1 MSTDTEVI
9 IIGAG
14 PAGISS
20 AIKLE
25 EIGVDYLLFD
35 RDLKPSEEKPCAGF
49 IPIST
54 INRLSIPTVS
64 DQHMIDE
71 VRLQFSGK
79 ELSTVKFDQPLG
91 VNVSRGALGQTML
104 SMTSSTDN
112 HHLGTKIT
120 KVETNDELCRV
131 TSRENDKESS
141 FTAKIIIDASGANPV
156 SQRFIPLRPR
166 ISNSGMGYG
175 LQYHIELEEELSN
188 SNTFLYGS
196 QYSPSGYTWI
206 FPRGK
211 TAVFG
216 TGGLVKRVRENKRK
230 THEYLD
236 KILREVEPFCSELSN
251 GTIVKKDS
259 ALMPL
264 CGIVT
269 PSYGKRIMLAGDA
282 AGHCS
287 PISGEG
293 IHYSMVGGLI
303 AAQVAASCVLKKDF
317 SDKILATYEK
327 KWIKEIGSDLKWG
340 HWLQTRLMKPGSK
353 STDKSSGTSG
363 WSSSGFIDSEKSLR
377 IIAGMLMGE
386 KSVRSSILSIAPGYL
401 KSKISRKTDF

>member
-1 MSTDTEVI
+1 MSNDTEVI

-25 EIGVDYLLFD
+25 ELGVDYLLFD
-35 RDLKPSEEKPCAGF
+35 RDLKPGEEKPCAGF
-49 IPIST
+49 IPSST
-54 INRLSIPTVS
+54 INRLSIPTIS
-64 DQHMIDE
+64 DQHIIDE

-79 ELSTVKFDQPLG
+79 ELSTVKFDHPLG

-104 SMTSSTDN
+104 SMTSSANN

-131 TSRENDKESS
+131 TSREDGKERS
-141 FTAKIIIDASGANPV
+141 FTSKVIIDASGANPV

-166 ISNSGMGYG
+166 ISNSAMGYG
-175 LQYHIELEEELSN
+175 VQYHIEFDEVLHN
-188 SNTFLYGS
+188 SNTFLYGN

-216 TGGLVKRVRENKRK
+216 TGGLVKRVREDERRP
-230 THEYLD
+230 HEYLD
-236 KILREVEPFCSELSN
+236 RILKQVEPFSSELSN
-251 GTIVKKDS
+251 GVIVKKDS

-264 CGIVT
+264 CGIIQ
-269 PSYGKRIMLAGDA
+269 PSYGKRIMLTGDA

-293 IHYSMVGGLI
+293 IHYSIMGGFI
-303 AAQVAASCVLKKDF
+303 AAETATRCIHKKNF
-317 SDKILATYEK
+317 SDKSLSSYEK
-327 KWIKEIGSDLKWG
+327 NWIKEMGSDLKWG
-340 HWLQTRLMKPGSK
+340 YWLQRRLMKPS
-353 STDKSSGTSG
+353 SSGTSG
-363 WSSSGFIDSEKSLR
+363 WSKSGFIDSEKSLR
-377 IIAGMLMGE
+377 VIARMVMGD
-386 KSVRSSILSIAPGYL
+386 KSVRSSILAVAPNYI
-401 KSKISRKTDF
+401 KSKIS